1 MSKKIFEI
9 LHELNQM
16 DARDDTSYVRVSN
29 YVEEIEYNSRGA
41 NLYIGVPTDV
51 ANDLAKNKVI
61 ILCVAIDKDKFME
74 LKQSIV

>member
-41 NLYIGVPTDV
+41 NLHIGVPTDV